1 MATQQCLVIIKPDGL
16 VKSLTGN
23 ILTTLSETK
32 LIIVGAKIMK
42 VSKELAEDHYSEL
55 REKKPKVFEGA
66 IRYIM
71 GEFHTTRILALVY
84 QGENAIEKNRKIC
97 GSTNP
102 EEADP
107 TSIRGRYGRINSKT
121 GVFENVIHASD
132 SEKTAEREIKLWFN
146 PDELT
151 ELIYPVKKVIKEKKD
166 LEWDSKV

>member
-1 MATQQCLVIIKPDGL
+1 MVIQQSLVIVKPDGL

-23 ILTTLSETK
+23 ILTALSETK
-32 LIIVGAKIMK
+32 LKIVGAKVIK
-42 VSKELAEDHYSEL
+42 VPRYLAEDHYIHL
-55 REKKPKVFEGA
+55 KHAKPDVFEA
-66 IRYIM
+66 AVRYLM
-71 GEFHTTRILALVY
+71 GEFHTDRVLALVY
-84 QGENAIEKNRKIC
+84 HGENAIEKVRKIC

-132 SEKTAEREIKLWFN
+132 SEKTAEREIKLWFT

-151 ELIYPVKKVIKEKKD
+151 EGIYPIKKIKREREYM
-166 LEWDSKV
+166 EWG